1 MSEWVKNSNGVGVL
15 LANTEALCRL
25 EESLTVAET
34 LRHLQTQINN
44 LQQELILL
52 QEKIKD

>member
-1 MSEWVKNSNGVGVL
+1 MKNSNGVGVL